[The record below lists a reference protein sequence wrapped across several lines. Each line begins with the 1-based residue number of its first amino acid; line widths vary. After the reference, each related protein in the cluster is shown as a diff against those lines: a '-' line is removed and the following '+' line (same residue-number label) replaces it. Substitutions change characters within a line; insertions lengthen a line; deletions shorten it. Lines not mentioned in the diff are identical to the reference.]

1 LGAVG
6 LLSTFACSGQTSG
19 DSAKWN
25 GNWTLDVGKS
35 KFGTILMPDTPLD
48 LSIVSQTLKIE
59 QSAFEIK
66 LSGDTIMGSNS
77 EYSPR
82 IRDVPG
88 RQSYTSHN
96 DYRLSVDGRE
106 TTDDVG
112 SFSFRQ
118 AGADAFEIVSRLN
131 VKDRNFG
138 EVSHFALS
146 ADGRTLTETK
156 IQTERKVVP
165 EGTDPAAGKLIR
177 TSKFVLV
184 FRRHHGP
191 LDSLPAAYR
200 RVSGGH

>member
-1 LGAVG
+1 
-6 LLSTFACSGQTSG
+6 
-19 DSAKWN
+19 
-25 GNWTLDVGKS
+25 
-35 KFGTILMPDTPLD
+35 
-48 LSIVSQTLKIE
+48 
-59 QSAFEIK
+59 
-66 LSGDTIMGSNS
+66 MGSNS

-88 RQSYTSHN
+88 RLSYATHD
-96 DYRLSVDGRE
+96 DYRLSIDGRE

-131 VKDRNFG
+131 VKAINFG

-165 EGTDPAAGKLIR
+165 EGTNQAAGKLIR

-184 FRRHHGP
+184 FRRHDGP